1 MKRVFDM
8 REQDVAATLLPGETL
23 RERLMD
29 VRAKYLKEGRDY
41 VALPQRGVMYSK
53 DGVKALAQALRLDEG
68 NEGGVGAS
76 DGSGAA
82 VAMIQAIPDVI
93 LKKEVRVVKVFLG
106 NRRYLHAEDDKVTL
120 LTVRVRDNELF
131 LPGMEMEVLKDGAVW
146 DYVGPMPR
154 ARGRW

>member
-1 MKRVFDM
+1 M

-106 NRRYLHAEDDKVTL
+106 NRRYLHAEDDKGTL

>member
-1 MKRVFDM
+1 M

-41 VALPQRGVMYSK
+41 VALPRRGVMYSK

-106 NRRYLHAEDDKVTL
+106 NRRYLHAEDDKGTL

>member
-106 NRRYLHAEDDKVTL
+106 NRRYLHAEDDKGTL

>member
-1 MKRVFDM
+1 VKRVFDM

-106 NRRYLHAEDDKVTL
+106 NRRYLHAEDDKGTL